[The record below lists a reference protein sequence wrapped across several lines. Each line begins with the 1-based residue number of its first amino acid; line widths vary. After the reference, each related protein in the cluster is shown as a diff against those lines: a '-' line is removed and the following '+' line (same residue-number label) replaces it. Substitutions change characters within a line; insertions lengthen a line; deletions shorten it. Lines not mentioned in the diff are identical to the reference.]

1 MDKKIYDRLDLY
13 KLDVLQE
20 VGNIGAGNAAT
31 ALSKMLNSKI
41 NVTIPNVRVLDF
53 DEISYA
59 LGGNNIVALGVSI
72 DLIDEMHGRLLQIFQ
87 KSFVEKIL
95 NNFYHKQVEELE
107 NLDEMD
113 RSVVSE
119 VGNITTAAYA
129 NALAVL
135 SGMRINITPPKQYT
149 DEVGRL
155 LHIPSAEIDEYG
167 ESVLFID
174 VNFSIED
181 QEFKSN
187 MILELDLKSLTYLF
201 NNLGVPH

>member
-1 MDKKIYDRLDLY
+1 MKSDNYAGLDIF

-31 ALSKMLNSKI
+31 ALSKMLNAKI
-41 NVTIPNVRVLDF
+41 NVTIPNVRILKF
-53 DEISYA
+53 DEISEA
-59 LGGNNIVALGVSI
+59 LGGSEIIAMGVSI
-72 DLIDEMHGRLLQIFQ
+72 DLIDDMHGRLLQIIQ

-95 NNFYHKQVEELE
+95 NAFYHKQVEDLRH
-107 NLDEMD
+107 LDEMD
-113 RSVVSE
+113 QSVISE

-129 NALAVL
+129 NALSVL
-135 SGMRINITPPKQYT
+135 SGMRINITPPKQFT
-149 DEVGRL
+149 DEVGKL

-167 ESVLFID
+167 GKVLFID
-174 VNFSIED
+174 VNFSIEE

-201 NNLGVPH
+201 SNLGVN